1 MKKQVENQ
9 LIKIAKKYSEYG
21 VTLADCITIY
31 NSGIK
36 KGINEKAAVI
46 GVRFALSLTYNV
58 HEIFTSEDVAAVTG
72 ETVEQVNRHIE
83 ENKDEMV
90 KNGYIIENSKCLPFF
105 PQ

>member
-1 MKKQVENQ
+1 MKKQVEKQ

-46 GVRFALSLTYNV
+46 GIRYILSLTYNV
-58 HEIFTSEDVAAVTG
+58 HEIFTSEDVAATG
-72 ETVEQVNRHIE
+72 ETVEQVNRRIE

-90 KNGYIIENSKCLPFF
+90 KNGYIIEPSKYLPFF

>member
-1 MKKQVENQ
+1 MKKQVEKQ

-21 VTLADCITIY
+21 VTLADCVTIY
-31 NSGIK
+31 SSGIK
-36 KGINEKAAVI
+36 KGITEKAAII
-46 GVRFALSLTYNV
+46 GVRYILSLTYNV

-72 ETVEQVNRHIE
+72 ETVEQVNRRID

-90 KNGYIIENSKCLPFF
+90 KNGYIIDTSEYLPFL

>member
-1 MKKQVENQ
+1 MKNQVEKQ

-21 VTLADCITIY
+21 VTLDDCITIY
-31 NSGIK
+31 NSGIE

-46 GVRFALSLTYNV
+46 GVRYILSLTYNV

-72 ETVEQVNRHIE
+72 ETVEQVNKRIE

-90 KNGYIIENSKCLPFF
+90 KNGYIIEPSKYLTFF